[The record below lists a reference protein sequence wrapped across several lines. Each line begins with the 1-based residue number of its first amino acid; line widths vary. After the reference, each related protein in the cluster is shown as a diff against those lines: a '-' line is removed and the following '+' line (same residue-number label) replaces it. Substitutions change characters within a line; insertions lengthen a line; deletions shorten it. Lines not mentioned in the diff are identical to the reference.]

1 MALASLS
8 GCADAEQAASEASD
22 AGVATVNSG
31 VIPDADTG
39 VNAGGADP
47 VAADADATGIRLHF
61 YYREDVSGAQ
71 FTSKNLLVTVSHQ
84 DMILEID
91 DSETQRLDFQD
102 IYVLVTSFA
111 SGFVVHFFDKRDD
124 ELLQRILYQTAGSL
138 ENTFGSHGLT
148 GLHYV
153 YHKSG
158 AELQY
163 WAVVEE

>member
-1 MALASLS
+1 MALVSLS
-8 GCADAEQAASEASD
+8 GCADAGQTASGAAD
-22 AGVATVNSG
+22 AG

-39 VNAGGADP
+39 VNTGSAGL
-47 VAADADATGIRLHF
+47 VAADADATGVRLHF
-61 YYREDVSGAQ
+61 HYREDVSGAQ
-71 FTSKNLLVTVSHQ
+71 FTSKNLLVTVSRQ

-102 IYVLVTSFA
+102 IYVLVTSFT

-124 ELLQRILYQTAGSL
+124 VLLQRILYQTAGSL

-163 WAVVEE
+163 WAVVEK